1 MIFVLRIIDGLLP
14 IGLLWV
20 TKEIIDNVTL
30 IIKDGASYDLTLI
43 WLLSFQFILTVI
55 MSLTR
60 NAQEIIN
67 SKLEISI
74 EYEKKRSILVKDEIL

>member
-43 WLLSFQFILTVI
+43 WLLIFQFILTVI